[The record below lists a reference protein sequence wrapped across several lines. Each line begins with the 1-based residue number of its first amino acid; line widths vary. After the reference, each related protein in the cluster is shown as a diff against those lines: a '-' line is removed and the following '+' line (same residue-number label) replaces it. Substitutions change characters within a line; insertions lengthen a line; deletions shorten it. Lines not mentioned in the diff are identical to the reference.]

1 MTRARRPVG
10 RGFSLLELLVTIAI
24 LGISLGLIYR
34 SSGGAVRA
42 VGQAQVQQRAV
53 LALDSL
59 VASWDAVPE
68 GGVRQSGRMAGLDWQ
83 IESSLWGGNLT
94 DSRATPLYRVVFS
107 VFWTDDGAPRRLDAV
122 SLLPQAKPVPPGGF

>member
-1 MTRARRPVG
+1 MRRAHRPVG

-42 VGQAQVQQRAV
+42 VGQAEVQQRAV

-68 GGVRQSGRMAGLDWQ
+68 GGLRQSGRVAGLDWQ
-83 IESSLWGGNLT
+83 IESSVWGGNLT
-94 DSRATPLYRVVFS
+94 DSRATPLHRVVFS
-107 VFWTDDGAPRRLDAV
+107 VFWTDDGVTRRLDAV
-122 SLLPQAKPVPPGGF
+122 SLLPQAKPVAPGGL